1 MSKASGKVVYIQPEA
16 EVLSWLPFHVL
27 ASSYNPDDHTEYI
40 DYEDGGLI

>member
-1 MSKASGKVVYIQPEA
+1 MSKASCKVVYIQPEA
-16 EVLSWLPFHVL
+16 EVLLWLHSHVL